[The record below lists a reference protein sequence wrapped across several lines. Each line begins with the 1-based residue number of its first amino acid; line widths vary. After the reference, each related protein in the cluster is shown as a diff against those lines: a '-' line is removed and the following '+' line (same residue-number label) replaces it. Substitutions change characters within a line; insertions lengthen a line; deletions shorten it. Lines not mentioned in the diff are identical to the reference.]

1 MEVDNKKLFQLIE
14 EFKEEQRVERATET
28 ETIKLKI
35 DAIQHSILQ
44 LLEKKTHMM
53 RPQALIITTI
63 NDIHNSSKGC
73 NLIFPILIGTML

>member
-1 MEVDNKKLFQLIE
+1 MKGMEVDNKKLFQLIE

-44 LLEKKTHMM
+44 LLEKKPT
-53 RPQALIITTI
+53 
-63 NDIHNSSKGC
+63 
-73 NLIFPILIGTML
+73 